1 MRIRLRDWIEERNER
16 TTVSD
21 QHPVLTCSQDGILL
35 QSAYFKKQIASQDNT
50 GYKIV
55 HRGDFTYRAMSDTG
69 RFYIHQMDCAE
80 IGIVSP
86 AYPVFYLKDG
96 APIVPEY
103 LLLFFE
109 SELFHEL
116 VSSKSKGSTRLSLR
130 MSKIG
135 DITVEFP
142 EVDEQNKRV
151 ALMNSLSQQIED
163 VSRREKSY
171 DDTVKSL
178 FNEMFGDPNENPK
191 GFPVTTIRKASKVL
205 MDGPFGSNLKSSH
218 YVAEGVRVIRLQ
230 NIGSGEFLD
239 DDKAFISMEHYENLK
254 RYTCKPGDIVVGTL
268 GNPNLR
274 ACIIPDTVPLSINK
288 SDCVHIIADP
298 KKFEHVFLAQ
308 YLNMPAV
315 LDMALNLSLGET
327 RARISSGRLSTLAIY
342 MPPLEL
348 QKEFEVRKRQI
359 DKLRFNA
366 IKQKELFTEYRSSF
380 LQDFF
385 EGGNKHE

>member
-1 MRIRLRDWIEERNER
+1 MRIRLHDWIEERNER

-86 AYPVFYLKDG
+86 AYPVFYLKAG

-130 MSKIG
+130 LSKIG

-171 DDTVKSL
+171 GDTIKSL
-178 FNEMFGDPNENPK
+178 FNELIGTFRGEYEPASNIGVFKNGMNFSASDHGYEIPCVSVGSFKDHSSLSDASVIPLVSLSSAPDEDYCLRDGDLLFVRSNGNKALVGRCVMCKFGECEIVYS
-191 GFPVTTIRKASKVL
+191 GF
-205 MDGPFGSNLKSSH
+205 
-218 YVAEGVRVIRLQ
+218 VIRFRRTHSGFRDTFLLHFFRSEETREQLQ
-230 NIGSGEFLD
+230 GRGANIQNLNQTMLGNIRVPMIGLNQQD
-239 DDKAFISMEHYENLK
+239 AFIC
-254 RYTCKPGDIVVGTL
+254 RV
-268 GNPNLR
+268 
-274 ACIIPDTVPLSINK
+274 
-288 SDCVHIIADP
+288 
-298 KKFEHVFLAQ
+298 
-308 YLNMPAV
+308 
-315 LDMALNLSLGET
+315 
-327 RARISSGRLSTLAIY
+327 
-342 MPPLEL
+342 
-348 QKEFEVRKRQI
+348 KEI

>member
-86 AYPVFYLKDG
+86 AYPVFYLKAG

-130 MSKIG
+130 LSKIG

-163 VSRREKSY
+163 LNLREKSY
-171 DDTVKSL
+171 GDTVKSL
-178 FNEMFGDPNENPK
+178 FIEMFGDPTKAGEEKLISIGDIGKLTSGGTPSRGK
-191 GFPVTTIRKASKVL
+191 PQYFQGTIPWFTAGELNTKFLSDSIEHISEEALDNSSAKLFDPGSL
-205 MDGPFGSNLKSSH
+205 MIGMYDTAAFKMGILTQKSSSNQACANLVPSEDYNVEWLYH
-218 YVAEGVRVIRLQ
+218 CFELMKEKYLEERHGARQ
-230 NIGSGEFLD
+230 N
-239 DDKAFISMEHYENLK
+239 
-254 RYTCKPGDIVVGTL
+254 
-268 GNPNLR
+268 
-274 ACIIPDTVPLSINK
+274 
-288 SDCVHIIADP
+288 
-298 KKFEHVFLAQ
+298 
-308 YLNMPAV
+308 
-315 LDMALNLSLGET
+315 NLSLT
-327 RARISSGRLSTLAIY
+327 IIKKLMFPRAEKAKQDQFVAIVS
-342 MPPLEL
+342 
-348 QKEFEVRKRQI
+348 KI

-385 EGGNKHE
+385 EGGNKHERI